1 MPKALIVEDEAIIA
15 LDLASEL
22 EAMGFEIVGFAKSY
36 EGALEFAQRCPPD
49 IAIVDLMLSGAA
61 QGARV
66 AQDLRARGVK
76 VLVVSGDSTAAVEDG
91 GASLIK
97 PWNRAD
103 LVKAIGALMASAAC
117 REVQPAGG
125 EAGQL
130 T

>member
-22 EAMGFEIVGFAKSY
+22 EGMGFEIVGFAKSY
-36 EGALEFAQRCPPD
+36 EGALEFAQRCSPD

-76 VLVVSGDSTAAVEDG
+76 VLVVSGDSTAVFEDG

-97 PWNRAD
+97 PWHRAD
-103 LVKAIGALMASAAC
+103 LVKAIGTLAASDAA
-117 REVQPAGG
+117 RAMQSAQGG
-125 EAGQL
+125 HDN
-130 T
+130 